1 MAFYKEN
8 KKMDIL
14 KLAST
19 VLLAER
25 SKNEKSSKDCEK
37 TNQDK

>member
-1 MAFYKEN
+1 
-8 KKMDIL
+8 MDIL
-14 KLAST
+14 KLALT

-25 SKNEKSSKDCEK
+25 SKNEKSSKNYEK